1 MYYLIYKITNTI
13 NNKIYIGKHKTHNK
27 DDKYF
32 GSGTHLKSSIK
43 KYGEDYFTKE
53 ILFECSSEEEMNQR
67 EAELVNREFV
77 DRKDT
82 YNIKLGGQGGFD
94 YINKTGK
101 NLYGRNGENLNK
113 ARYKMRPKSVV
124 IQNMKDSGTYEGYI
138 KKISSGIKSTFEK
151 NGHPWKGKNHSIESK
166 LKMSSIQKNIDRYAE
181 KNHFY
186 KSYIAYNIITGEKKR
201 CLESEK
207 IPNGYIIADDYKFI
221 NRTIIIVLPLMNE
234 KITKIKRENVVKY
247 TSPTISRYDNEK
259 LVREELIV
267 IHKRYQD
274 SGCKSLREFCRNGH
288 YKHSVQSLIMKF
300 KKYIPD
306 VYQPIHGKAYK

>member
-27 DDKYF
+27 DDDYF
-32 GSGTHLKSSIK
+32 GSGTHLKRAIK
-43 KYGEDYFTKE
+43 KYGEECFMKE
-53 ILFECSSEEEMNQR
+53 ILFECHSEEEMNQK
-67 EAELVNREFV
+67 EAELVNQEFV

-94 YINKTGK
+94 YINNSGK
-101 NLYGRNGENLNK
+101 NLYGRNGFQWKLNGPPK
-113 ARYKMRPKSVV
+113 YDLVNILKTKGRY
-124 IQNMKDSGTYEGYI
+124 DEYI
-138 KKISSGIKSTFEK
+138 NKISSSLKVKYASD
-151 NGHPWKGKNHSIESK
+151 GHPWEGRNHTDETK
-166 LKMSSIQKNIDRYAE
+166 KKMSTIQKSIARNAE

-186 KSYIAYNIITGEKKR
+186 KSYIVYDVITGEQKR
-201 CLESEK
+201 CLASDK
-207 IPNGYIIADDYKFI
+207 IPNGYVTSNDYKFI
-221 NRTIIIVLPLMNE
+221 NRKISIILPL
-234 KITKIKRENVVKY
+234 ITENIVKVKQENVVKY